1 MPYFTRRGGASWRGR
16 VIVFSKYVHRN
27 SFLSCRFCFS
37 YGLPNLF
44 RQKCINRSYPCGR
57 VLDAFA
63 ERGTSGNLTSQLDIT
78 SSDSEFHAY
87 AIIRQILMKSI
98 PNLF

>member
-1 MPYFTRRGGASWRGR
+1 M
-16 VIVFSKYVHRN
+16 FSKYVHRN
-27 SFLSCRFCFS
+27 SFLSSRLCFS
-37 YGLPNLF
+37 YGLPNSF

-63 ERGTSGNLTSQLDIT
+63 EPGTSGNLTSQLDNFFC
-78 SSDSEFHAY
+78 DSEFHAY

>member
-1 MPYFTRRGGASWRGR
+1 M
-16 VIVFSKYVHRN
+16 ILFSKYVHRN
-27 SFLSCRFCFS
+27 SFLSFRLCFS
-37 YGLPNLF
+37 YGLPNSF

-78 SSDSEFHAY
+78 PSVNLSFTLTQSSDRF
-87 AIIRQILMKSI
+87 
-98 PNLF
+98 